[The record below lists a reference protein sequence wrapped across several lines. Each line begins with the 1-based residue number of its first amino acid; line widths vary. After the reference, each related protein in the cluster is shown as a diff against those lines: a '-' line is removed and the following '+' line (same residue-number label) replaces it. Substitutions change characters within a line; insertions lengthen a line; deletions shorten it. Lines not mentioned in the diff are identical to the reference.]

1 VDICSRAI
9 VGWPAA
15 THKRAKLVLDAL
27 QMALWRRDRDRASH
41 RAVLGA
47 SQRCRVAQYTSFRF
61 TAHLIESGIDA
72 SIGTV
77 GDAYDNALME
87 SATGL
92 YKTELINKQGPWKS
106 LADIELATAGY
117 IEWFNNRRLHSA
129 IGHIPPAEHEA
140 SYYAQTEPRLPAG
153 AAN

>member
-1 VDICSRAI
+1 
-9 VGWPAA
+9 
-15 THKRAKLVLDAL
+15 
-27 QMALWRRDRDRASH
+27 
-41 RAVLGA
+41 
-47 SQRCRVAQYTSFRF
+47 
-61 TAHLIESGIDA
+61 
-72 SIGTV
+72 
-77 GDAYDNALME
+77 ME

-117 IEWFNNRRLHSA
+117 IGWFNNRRLHSA

-140 SYYAQTEPRLPAG
+140 DYYAQTEPRLPAG